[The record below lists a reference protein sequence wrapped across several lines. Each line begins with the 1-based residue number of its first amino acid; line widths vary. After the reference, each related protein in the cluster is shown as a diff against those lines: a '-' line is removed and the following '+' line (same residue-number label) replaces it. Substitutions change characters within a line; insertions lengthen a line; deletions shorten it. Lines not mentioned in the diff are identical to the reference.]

1 MVSPS
6 PFALPPPSPLSPPRP
21 SPARRAPAA
30 RRRRL
35 GPVAL
40 AALAAA
46 LGACARGAPAPAPAA
61 AATAV
66 PPPEVAPAAGTVVAP
81 LAAPVPVV
89 GNADVASLV
98 ERLKPTVVNITTTS
112 TRGGPDGDEAGLP
125 FGFPFGLPPGG
136 AGPRQARALGTGFIV
151 DPAGFVVTNAHV
163 VQGADEI
170 KVRLSDE
177 RTLPAKVVGRDAA
190 LDLAVLQ
197 VEGATNLS
205 AVSLGDSDGLR
216 VGDWVLAIGNPFGL
230 GHTVTLGITSAKGR
244 SMGGLYDDFIQTDA
258 SINPGNSGG
267 PLFNL
272 KGEVVGIPTAIRQ
285 GAQGIGFAVPVNSLR
300 DVLPQLRE
308 RGAVSRGYLGVR
320 YQPVTDEL
328 AQGLGVAGK
337 RGALVS
343 DVEANTPGAKAGLQ
357 PGDVITS
364 VNGSEVARFED
375 LARLIAKNAPGSK
388 VKLGVVRSGKPLE
401 LSTTLDTRPDR
412 DGDRDE
418 GGGNGAPGPAAPPKG
433 RLGIVLDDAPGGG
446 AVVRGIAPRSPA
458 FGQLRAGD
466 VILEVDKKP
475 VRNAADLARR
485 VEALP
490 SGKVLVLR
498 VRQGRLTNYVAIKL
512 T

>member
-1 MVSPS
+1 MVSPLLL
-6 PFALPPPSPLSPPRP
+6 ASPPCPPRTSLLSGRP
-21 SPARRAPAA
+21 PAA
-30 RRRRL
+30 RRPRA
-35 GPVAL
+35 AL
-40 AALAAA
+40 AALVVLAAS
-46 LGACARGAPAPAPAA
+46 LGACARSAPAPAPAA

-66 PPPEVAPAAGTVVAP
+66 PPAPVAPPAGTVVGP

-98 ERLKPTVVNITTTS
+98 DRLKPTVVNITTTS
-112 TRGGPDGDEAGLP
+112 TRGGPDADEGVP
-125 FGFPFGLPPGG
+125 FGFPFGGGPGG
-136 AGPRQARALGTGFIV
+136 GSRQARALGTGFIV

-177 RTLPAKVVGRDAA
+177 RTLPAKVIGRDAA
-190 LDLAVLQ
+190 LDLALLQ
-197 VEGATNLS
+197 IDGATNLS

-216 VGDWVLAIGNPFGL
+216 VGDWVFAIGNPFGL

-285 GAQGIGFAVPVNSLR
+285 GAQGIGFAVPVNALR
-300 DVLPQLRE
+300 EVLPQLRE

-320 YQPVTDEL
+320 YQAVTDEL
-328 AQGLGVAGK
+328 AQGLGVTAK

-364 VNGSEVARFED
+364 VNGAEVARFED
-375 LARLIAKNAPGSK
+375 LARLIARHAPGSK
-388 VKLGVVRSGKPLE
+388 VKLGVSRNGRPLE
-401 LSTTLDTRPDR
+401 LTTTLDPRPDR
-412 DGDRDE
+412 DGDSD
-418 GGGNGAPGPAAPPKG
+418 GSGSAPGPASPPKG
-433 RLGIVLDDAPGGG
+433 RLGIMLEDAPGGG
-446 AVVRGIAPRSPA
+446 AVVRAIAPRSPA
-458 FGQLRAGD
+458 FGQLHPGD

-475 VRNAADLARR
+475 VRNGADLARR
-485 VEALP
+485 VEAQA
-490 SGKVLVLR
+490 SGKVIVLR
-498 VRQGRLTNYVAIKL
+498 VRQGRQTNFVAVRL
-512 T
+512 N